1 MMLGRVVGTVW
12 GAKEA
17 ESLRGAKIVQV
28 QSVAFR
34 PDSGVLTVHADD
46 PDVPLRTSIRL
57 ALDELGAGIGE
68 FVLVAHGSRVRDL
81 TVGPDLPVKDVV
93 IAIVDAC
100 HVDTSLFPEVTA

>member
-17 ESLRGAKIVQV
+17 ESLHGGKIVQV

-34 PDSGVLTVHADD
+34 PDTGMIHLNPDADSVDVRPGV
-46 PDVPLRTSIRL
+46 RL
-57 ALDELGAGIGE
+57 AIDQLGAGIGE

-100 HVDTSLFPEVTA
+100 DVDTSLFPEVLP

>member
-17 ESLRGAKIVQV
+17 QPLRGAKIVQV
-28 QSVAFR
+28 QPLALR
-34 PDSGVLTVHADD
+34 PGPRPLSIRADD
-46 PDVPLRTSIRL
+46 AGVALRSSIRL
-57 ALDELGAGIGE
+57 AVDELGAGTGE

-100 HVDTSLFPEVTA
+100 DVDFSEFPEVMP